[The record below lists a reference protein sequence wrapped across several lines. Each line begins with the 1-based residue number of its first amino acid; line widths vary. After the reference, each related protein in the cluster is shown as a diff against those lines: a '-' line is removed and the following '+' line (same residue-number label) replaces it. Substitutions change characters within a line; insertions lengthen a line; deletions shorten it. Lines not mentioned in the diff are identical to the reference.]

1 MIFVSYKITGDQVA
15 LQHVVNGVDTEAEHF
30 GYVLGKY
37 AVGIFFELPLQL
49 FTELFLCHLNSSF
62 PLFAGGRK
70 ENHSKIRVL
79 LLAILQGRFL
89 KGAWR
94 QGISSCSF
102 LALLQKISKI
112 AAFLPEIRLRNRSA
126 HEPLFYQGLLAQSL
140 ENTRF
145 QGGFSRDEP

>member
-1 MIFVSYKITGDQVA
+1 MPERSIFAYD
-15 LQHVVNGVDTEAEHF
+15 F
-30 GYVLGKY
+30 GKY

-62 PLFAGGRK
+62 PLFADGRK

-79 LLAILQGRFL
+79 FLAILQGRFL

-102 LALLQKISKI
+102 LALLQKISKTG
-112 AAFLPEIRLRNRSA
+112 AFLPEIRLRNQSA
-126 HEPLFYQGLLAQSL
+126 HERLFYQGLLAQSL
-140 ENTRF
+140 GNTGLRVDF
-145 QGGFSRDEP
+145 FRDEP